1 MDIMLYSVLV
11 IYSSRAVL
19 KIICA
24 IILSAIAL
32 LSVTDKANAQLQ
44 ELAINPVS
52 VEGAIPLIRD
62 HPEMAAIIIRS
73 SLTNLTFTSNM
84 QIIEERTNPGAGE
97 YTLIIEPV
105 TQTIR
110 VNASGFLAGR
120 IPLRGLSARQVVYYS
135 VEPASNESD
144 NTLPVVFRITPS
156 AADDKAVV
164 LIDGERTDI
173 SRTVE
178 LEPGSYT
185 VEIIA
190 DGYQSLN
197 ESIEISREQV
207 FFEFSMQELQE
218 QVVRIQT
225 EPAGT
230 IVFLDGIQEGVTD
243 ETGLLELFRLP
254 GSYEISLFLNGYE
267 SVQNTITVK
276 EEAVNEFMFEM
287 EQNTAGIQLNVFPS
301 NARVRIN
308 QQLIDLSESIE
319 LPEGTHRLEVSLDG
333 YETYSEILVTERG
346 QQIERSISLQAN
358 TGALQFRVNPSFA
371 QVVLRDSN
379 DRQIDQWTG
388 IQRIESLRTGSY
400 SLIVSADSYQSH
412 EEEFEI
418 YNDELTEIT
427 IRLEREAVTGEK
439 VSQTEKLP
447 LDLSSL
453 PSRNTALASSF
464 FMPGAGHIYSG
475 RNRGY
480 LYLLGGLASGGYIL
494 YSLKQEQTIESDYN
508 SALQSFSNAATMTQS
523 NQFRDDAVQHFNDWN
538 DLVDRRTIALAALT
552 GIYAIQLLDILITT
566 PERGYRNSP
575 KSGWQTSATAS
586 GIRFK
591 YSFN

>member
-1 MDIMLYSVLV
+1 
-11 IYSSRAVL
+11 
-19 KIICA
+19 
-24 IILSAIAL
+24 
-32 LSVTDKANAQLQ
+32 
-44 ELAINPVS
+44 
-52 VEGAIPLIRD
+52 
-62 HPEMAAIIIRS
+62 
-73 SLTNLTFTSNM
+73 
-84 QIIEERTNPGAGE
+84 
-97 YTLIIEPV
+97 
-105 TQTIR
+105 
-110 VNASGFLAGR
+110 
-120 IPLRGLSARQVVYYS
+120 
-135 VEPASNESD
+135 
-144 NTLPVVFRITPS
+144 
-156 AADDKAVV
+156 
-164 LIDGERTDI
+164 
-173 SRTVE
+173 
-178 LEPGSYT
+178 
-185 VEIIA
+185 
-190 DGYQSLN
+190 
-197 ESIEISREQV
+197 
-207 FFEFSMQELQE
+207 
-218 QVVRIQT
+218 
-225 EPAGT
+225 
-230 IVFLDGIQEGVTD
+230 
-243 ETGLLELFRLP
+243 
-254 GSYEISLFLNGYE
+254 
-267 SVQNTITVK
+267 
-276 EEAVNEFMFEM
+276 M